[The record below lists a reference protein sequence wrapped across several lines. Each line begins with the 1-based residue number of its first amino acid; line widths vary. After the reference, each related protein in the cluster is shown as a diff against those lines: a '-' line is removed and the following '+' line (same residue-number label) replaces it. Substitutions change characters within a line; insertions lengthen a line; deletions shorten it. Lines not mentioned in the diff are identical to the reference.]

1 MFSLQQSLSSPLKS
15 IQFLAAFSELLVEGG
30 GMVSTYFCTLESLF
44 KLFIDKFLN
53 DSLHDSFC
61 LMQLHKRKVYQQIA
75 FTKPQ

>member
-1 MFSLQQSLSSPLKS
+1 
-15 IQFLAAFSELLVEGG
+15 
-30 GMVSTYFCTLESLF
+30 MVSTYFCTLESLF
-44 KLFIDKFLN
+44 KLFIDMFLN